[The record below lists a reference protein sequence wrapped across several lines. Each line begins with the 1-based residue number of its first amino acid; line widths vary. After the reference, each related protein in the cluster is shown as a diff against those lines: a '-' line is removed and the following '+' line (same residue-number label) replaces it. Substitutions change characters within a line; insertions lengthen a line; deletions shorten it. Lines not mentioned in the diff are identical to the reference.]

1 MYGSAI
7 MGEFGRESGL
17 NLNGEVGGVYDGW
30 MWIDEGFM
38 EKRVGFDRC
47 EEERE

>member
-1 MYGSAI
+1 MALCSAKR
-7 MGEFGRESGL
+7 GRSGL

-30 MWIDEGFM
+30 MWIGEGYLGKSIM
-38 EKRVGFDRC
+38 KRC